1 MHRFTHLF
9 SPFVAAAISAW
20 LPHTLTA
27 QETRQDTVPPVDL
40 APVVVTV
47 LRVPFPLYAIPYA
60 VAVGGDSA
68 VTRFQPRLALG
79 ETLTAL
85 PGIEV
90 QDRYN
95 YAQGDRVS
103 VRGFGART
111 QFGIRGVKILVDGV
125 SATLADGQ
133 TTLDHLDLGTVER
146 VEAIRGPA
154 SSIYGNASG
163 GVIRFDTRYPPRVPF
178 RQQVGTTTGSDGLLR
193 WESSTA
199 AQVGRTSVTVDLT
212 GFSYDGYRQHS
223 AADKLFASG
232 HFRYRNVNS
241 ELHVVANYVDFDA
254 LNPGSLSDSMLAVDR
269 NMANPFNVAQRTG
282 KDARQ
287 GHVGVSWNR
296 TSHGGNWD
304 VSAYGLFRN
313 LLNTVTVSVIE
324 LDRKAGGA
332 RVQLAGEA
340 GVVGLPTQWAVGA
353 EAALQADDRRN
364 FANESGDKGVLALDE
379 SQTVWSVGPF
389 LQVDVAPIPPLHVLG
404 GLRYDIVRFG
414 AENGFCTGA
423 DGTDNGCRSERKMD
437 ALSPSLGVLVAVAEP
452 LRIYA
457 NLATAFETPTTTEL
471 GNRPDG
477 EFGYDAE
484 LQPQRA
490 LSVEIGLK
498 GRLGWSAH
506 YNAALYRAHVTDVLV
521 PFEVPDQ
528 PGRTYFRNAG
538 SAVHRGIEL
547 GASVESTAGVSLTAA
562 YSYTDARYES
572 FAVGDA
578 VYDGNRVPGVAPHRL
593 EVIAAYQASD
603 RWYVTSEVE
612 FASDMTVNDTN
623 SAYSPAHV
631 VVGLRGGI
639 SVLELGHL
647 SLEPYAGVS
656 NLFATTYNSSV
667 TVNAF
672 GGRYYEPGPARSVW
686 LGAKLA
692 IASR

>member
-1 MHRFTHLF
+1 
-9 SPFVAAAISAW
+9 
-20 LPHTLTA
+20 
-27 QETRQDTVPPVDL
+27 
-40 APVVVTV
+40 
-47 LRVPFPLYAIPYA
+47 
-60 VAVGGDSA
+60 VAVGGDSTA
-68 VTRFQPRLALG
+68 TRFQPHLALG
-79 ETLTAL
+79 ETVSAL

-163 GVIRFDTRYPPRVPF
+163 GVIRFDTRYQTDVPF
-178 RQQVGTTTGSDGLLR
+178 RQQFGTITGSNGLLR

-199 AQVGRTSVTVDLT
+199 AQVGRTSLAVDLT

-223 AADKLFASG
+223 AADKLLASG
-232 HFRYRNVNS
+232 HIRYRNEVD
-241 ELHVVANYVDFDA
+241 ELRVVANYVDFDA
-254 LNPGSLSDSMLAVDR
+254 LNPGSLSDSMLGIDR
-269 NMANPFNVAQRTG
+269 NLANPFNVAQGTG

-287 GHVGVSWNR
+287 GHIGVAWSH
-296 TSHGGNWD
+296 TTHGGNLA
-304 VSAYGLFRN
+304 VSAYGLFRD
-313 LLNTVTVSVIE
+313 LLNTITVSVIE

-332 RVQLAGEA
+332 RAQFAGRA
-340 GVVGLPTQWAVGA
+340 NIGGLPTQWAVGA
-353 EAALQADDRRN
+353 EAALQFDDRRN
-364 FANESGDKGVLALDE
+364 FANEAGETGALLLDVY
-379 SQTVWSVGPF
+379 QAVWSVGPF
-389 LQVDVAPIPPLHVLG
+389 MQVDVTPIPPLHVLG

-414 AENGFCTGA
+414 SQNGFCSGA
-423 DGTDNGCRSERKMD
+423 DGTASGCRSERKMD
-437 ALSPSLGVLVAVAEP
+437 AISPSLGVLVDVAEP

-457 NLATAFETPTTTEL
+457 SVATAFETPTTTEL

-477 EFGYDAE
+477 EFGYDPD

-490 LSVEIGLK
+490 LSVELGLK
-498 GRLGWSAH
+498 GQLGWSAH
-506 YNAALYRAHVTDVLV
+506 YNVALYRARVTDVLV
-521 PFEVPDQ
+521 PFEVSDQ

-547 GASVESTAGVSLTAA
+547 GASLQAAVGVSLTAA

-572 FAVGDA
+572 FTVGDA

-593 EVIAAYQASD
+593 EVIAAYEPRN
-603 RWYVTSEVE
+603 RWYVAADIEI
-612 FASDMTVNDTN
+612 ASDMAVNNAN
-623 SAYSPAHV
+623 SAYSPTHA
-631 VVGLRGGI
+631 VVGLRSGI
-639 SVLELGHL
+639 NALELGRL
-647 SLEPYAGVS
+647 SLAPYAGVS
-656 NLFATTYNSSV
+656 NLFDIAYNSSV

-686 LGAKLA
+686 LGARLA
-692 IASR
+692 IESR